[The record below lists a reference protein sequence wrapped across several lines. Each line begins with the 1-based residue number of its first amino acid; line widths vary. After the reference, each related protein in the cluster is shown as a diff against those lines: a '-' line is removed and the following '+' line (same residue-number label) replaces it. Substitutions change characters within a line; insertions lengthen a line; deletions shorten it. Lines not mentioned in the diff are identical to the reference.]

1 MLKKTLCYLLYFFS
15 CACTYSQQHF
25 SFTVIDSADTNST
38 LAIGESYF
46 QQTFSMNVN
55 SGSVACKNNRYQ
67 FEGTLEHPTAVRIF
81 FADDKRYAKFNQF
94 FFIEPGSQEIV
105 IKKGAQGLYVAKR
118 PATKIESELQSF
130 LHFVNSDN
138 IDTILEPKILVSY
151 IQKNPSSYI
160 GLFKLIDQSFVND
173 FSNEFRAA
181 KSLFNREILTTKEF
195 NYFENRYLKELNI
208 PTIEVTND
216 VKAKVKVNL
225 NSTDG
230 KYTLLV
236 VWFNDCLPCI
246 REMKQLVTLN
256 QAPEFSSRIRIVHI
270 SVDSLKFIDENK
282 ATLKKHG
289 ATWKNYWDVE
299 GIELKKHIILDR
311 YPTSLLI
318 DEQANVIAK
327 NIVVDKIFDYI
338 ISK

>member
-1 MLKKTLCYLLYFFS
+1 
-15 CACTYSQQHF
+15 
-25 SFTVIDSADTNST
+25 
-38 LAIGESYF
+38 
-46 QQTFSMNVN
+46 MNVN

-81 FADDKRYAKFNQF
+81 FADDKRYVKFNEF

-105 IKKGAQGLYVAKR
+105 IKRGAQGLYVARR

-130 LHFVNSDN
+130 LHVVNSDN
-138 IDTILEPKILVSY
+138 IDTILEPEILVSY

-160 GLFKLIDQSFVND
+160 GLFKLIDQSFMND
-173 FSNEFRAA
+173 FANEFRVV
-181 KSLFNREILTTKEF
+181 KSLFNSELLTTKEF
-195 NYFENRYLKELNI
+195 KYFENRYLKELNL
-208 PTIEVTND
+208 PAIEVTND
-216 VKAKVKVNL
+216 VKAKVNVNL

-236 VWFNDCLPCI
+236 AWFNNCLPCI
-246 REMKQLVTLN
+246 REMKQLVILN
-256 QAPEFSSRIRIVHI
+256 QDPEFSRRIRIVHV
-270 SVDSLKFIDENK
+270 SVDSLKFINENK

-289 ATWKNYWDVE
+289 AAWENYWDVD
-299 GIELKKHIILDR
+299 GVELKKHIILDR

-318 DEQANVIAK
+318 DEKANVIAK
-327 NIVVDKIFDYI
+327 NIVVEKIVDYI